1 MPKPRLSK
9 PALSKAGSDF
19 FFLPRGG
26 FAVLNWGTDLVGA
39 VAAAGF
45 VGAGLGF
52 APGFGFAADF
62 AGLAAR
68 GDLRG
73 ACARGHR
80 AGFSAAGSAAGFSS
94 NAGSARSRGASSESE
109 SSPQLPSLASKSDFC
124 AGAAAGAAA
133 GAGAGAGTMSSSE
146 NRRGAGHWTGACF
159 ALAFNSAAAGDAGS
173 TSSLMGDGGGL
184 FCGLGLSAFRKVQ
197 GPSYPLKAAS
207 RF

>member
-26 FAVLNWGTDLVGA
+26 FAVLNCGTDLVGA

-45 VGAGLGF
+45 VGAGLGL
-52 APGFGFAADF
+52 APAFF
-62 AGLAAR
+62 AGLAPAFGAAR

-80 AGFSAAGSAAGFSS
+80 AGFSAGSAAGFSS

-109 SSPQLPSLASKSDFC
+109 SSPQLPSLASKT
-124 AGAAAGAAA
+124 A
-133 GAGAGAGTMSSSE
+133 
-146 NRRGAGHWTGACF
+146 
-159 ALAFNSAAAGDAGS
+159 
-173 TSSLMGDGGGL
+173 TS
-184 FCGLGLSAFRKVQ
+184 
-197 GPSYPLKAAS
+197 
-207 RF
+207 

>member
-26 FAVLNWGTDLVGA
+26 FAVLNCGTDLVGA

-52 APGFGFAADF
+52 APVFGFAADF
-62 AGLAAR
+62 FGAAR

-80 AGFSAAGSAAGFSS
+80 AGFSAAGSAAGSS
-94 NAGSARSRGASSESE
+94 SAAGNPEHPYSLRAVEARGASWR
-109 SSPQLPSLASKSDFC
+109 D
-124 AGAAAGAAA
+124 
-133 GAGAGAGTMSSSE
+133 
-146 NRRGAGHWTGACF
+146 
-159 ALAFNSAAAGDAGS
+159 ALTS
-173 TSSLMGDGGGL
+173 TFKKPKDEEE
-184 FCGLGLSAFRKVQ
+184 K
-197 GPSYPLKAAS
+197 K
-207 RF
+207 